1 MIRVNQLSYH
11 TGKRP
16 LFDRLT
22 FHQPPGTIAA
32 VLGPN
37 GRGKTTLLRLLLSLQ
52 KGATGTVQLSAPA
65 AYVPQLSSA
74 LFNYSV
80 RTMVSLGRV
89 RHLPWYASPSQR
101 DHDITEQAMADL
113 GLTQF
118 ADTSFNL
125 LSGGE
130 KQMVMIARALAG
142 EPEILILDEPTSAL
156 DLANQDTV
164 ISVLK
169 MLAAERG
176 KTILFTSHYPQH
188 ALHIADYSLL
198 LFDGTQALFGQTS
211 ILLTE
216 ENLGKLYQLPVSVVP
231 VNHQYRQTCGVIPLF
246 R

>member
-16 LFDRLT
+16 LFDGLT
-22 FHQPPGTIAA
+22 FRQLPGTIAA
-32 VLGPN
+32 ILGPN

-65 AYVPQLSSA
+65 AYVPQLSGA

-89 RHLPWYASPSQR
+89 RHLPWYASPSRR

-113 GLTQF
+113 GLTPF
-118 ADTSFNL
+118 ADTPFNL

-142 EPEILILDEPTSAL
+142 EPDILILDEPTSAL

-164 ISVLK
+164 LSVLK

-188 ALHIADYSLL
+188 ALHIADHSLL
-198 LFDGTQALFGQTS
+198 LFDGTQAQFGQTPA
-211 ILLTE
+211 LLTE

-231 VNHQYRQTCGVIPLF
+231 VNHPHRQTCGVIPLF

>member
-11 TGKRP
+11 TGQRP
-16 LFDRLT
+16 LFDKLT
-22 FHQPPGTIAA
+22 FSQPQGSVAA

-52 KGATGTVQLSAPA
+52 KGATGKVKLNAPA
-65 AYVPQLSSA
+65 AYVPQLSGA

-89 RHLPWYASPSQR
+89 RHLSWYASPSRR
-101 DHDITEQAMADL
+101 DHDITDQAMADL
-113 GLTQF
+113 GLTLF
-118 ADTSFNL
+118 ADKPFNL

-164 ISVLK
+164 LSVLK

-198 LFDGTQALFGQTS
+198 LFSGTHAQFGDS
-211 ILLTE
+211 NSMLTA
-216 ENLGKLYQLPVSVVP
+216 ENLEKLYQIPVAVTP
-231 VNHQYRQTCGVIPLF
+231 VTSQNRQTCGVIPLF

>member
-11 TGKRP
+11 TGQRP
-16 LFDRLT
+16 LFDKLT
-22 FHQPPGTIAA
+22 FSQPQGSVAA

-52 KGATGTVQLSAPA
+52 KGATGKVKLNAPA
-65 AYVPQLSSA
+65 AYVPQLSGA

-89 RHLPWYASPSQR
+89 RHLAWYASPSRR
-101 DHDITEQAMADL
+101 DHDITDQAMADL

-118 ADTSFNL
+118 ADKPFNL

-142 EPEILILDEPTSAL
+142 EPDILILDEPTSAL

-164 ISVLK
+164 LSVLK

-198 LFDGTQALFGQTS
+198 LFSGTDAQFGDS
-211 ILLTE
+211 NSMLTAE
-216 ENLGKLYQLPVSVVP
+216 SLEKLYQIPVAVTP
-231 VNHQYRQTCGVIPLF
+231 VTSQNRQTSGVIPLF

>member
-1 MIRVNQLSYH
+1 MPQYSAR
-11 TGKRP
+11 T
-16 LFDRLT
+16 
-22 FHQPPGTIAA
+22 A
-32 VLGPN
+32 
-37 GRGKTTLLRLLLSLQ
+37 GKTTLLRLLLSLQ

-65 AYVPQLSSA
+65 AYVPQLSGA

-80 RTMVSLGRV
+80 RTMVSLGGFV
-89 RHLPWYASPSQR
+89 ICPVCIPVPH

-113 GLTQF
+113 GLTRF

-142 EPEILILDEPTSAL
+142 EPDILILDEPTSAL

-164 ISVLK
+164 LSVLK

-198 LFDGTQALFGQTS
+198 LFDGTQAQFGQTPA
-211 ILLTE
+211 LLTE

-231 VNHQYRQTCGVIPLF
+231 VNHPHRQTCGVIPLF

>member
-11 TGKRP
+11 TGQRP
-16 LFDRLT
+16 LFDKLT
-22 FHQPPGTIAA
+22 FSQPQGSVAA

-37 GRGKTTLLRLLLSLQ
+37 GRGKTTLLRLLLNLQ
-52 KGATGTVQLSAPA
+52 KGATGNVKLNAPA
-65 AYVPQLSSA
+65 AYVPQLSGA

-89 RHLPWYASPSQR
+89 RHLPWYASPSR
-101 DHDITEQAMADL
+101 HDHDITDQALADL

-118 ADTSFNL
+118 ADKSFNL

-164 ISVLK
+164 LSVLK
-169 MLAAERG
+169 MLATKRG

-198 LFDGTQALFGQTS
+198 LFSGTQAQFGDS
-211 ILLTE
+211 NSMLTA
-216 ENLGKLYQLPVSVVP
+216 ENLEKLYQIPVAVTQVASE
-231 VNHQYRQTCGVIPLF
+231 NRQTCGVIPLF

>member
-11 TGKRP
+11 TGQRP
-16 LFDRLT
+16 LFDKLT
-22 FHQPPGTIAA
+22 FSQPQGSVAA

-37 GRGKTTLLRLLLSLQ
+37 GRGKTTLLRLLLNLQ
-52 KGATGTVQLSAPA
+52 KGATGNVKLNAPA
-65 AYVPQLSSA
+65 AYVPQLSGA

-89 RHLPWYASPSQR
+89 RHLPWYASPSR
-101 DHDITEQAMADL
+101 HDHDITDQALADL
-113 GLTQF
+113 GLTHF
-118 ADTSFNL
+118 ADKSFNL

-164 ISVLK
+164 LSVLK

-188 ALHIADYSLL
+188 ALHIADHALL
-198 LFDGTQALFGQTS
+198 LFSGTQAQFGDS
-211 ILLTE
+211 NSMLTA
-216 ENLGKLYQLPVSVVP
+216 ENLEKLYQIPVAVTP
-231 VNHQYRQTCGVIPLF
+231 VASRNRQTCGVIPLF